1 LRGGDRTGSCDLRV
15 RDTHRSLLESTVD
28 VVLTTVGPDGYP
40 HSSMVWCS
48 YDGEAVLLNTGRG
61 YTKERNMRGDP
72 RVSVFAYDPARPG
85 RWVEVQGDA
94 ELVEEGAVEHL
105 NHLSLRYTGKPDF
118 YRDVMPELA
127 GRETRV
133 IVRVTPTRVRHGDEA

>member
-1 LRGGDRTGSCDLRV
+1 M
-15 RDTHRSLLESTVD
+15 STVD
-28 VVLTTVGPDGYP
+28 VVLTTVGAGGYP

-48 YDGEAVLLNTGRG
+48 LDGDSVLLNTGRG
-61 YTKERNMRGDP
+61 YAKERNMRRDP
-72 RVSVFAYDPARPG
+72 RVSVFAFDPARPG
-85 RWVEVQGDA
+85 RWVEVQGTA

-105 NHLSLRYTGKPDF
+105 NRLSLSYTGKPDF

-133 IVRVTPTRVRHGDEA
+133 IVRVKPTRVRCGA

>member
-1 LRGGDRTGSCDLRV
+1 MRV
-15 RDTHRSLLESTVD
+15 PGTHRGLLESTVD
-28 VVLTTVGPDGYP
+28 VVLTTVGAGGYP

-48 YDGEAVLLNTGRG
+48 YDGNHVLLNTGRG
-61 YTKERNMRGDP
+61 YAKERNMVRAP
-72 RVSVFAYDPARPG
+72 RVSVFAFDPARPG
-85 RWVEVQGDA
+85 RWVEVQGTA

-105 NHLSLRYTGKPDF
+105 NRLSLSYTGKPDF

-133 IVRVTPTRVRHGDEA
+133 IVRVTPTRVRCGA

>member
-1 LRGGDRTGSCDLRV
+1 MKERLSPRV
-15 RDTHRSLLESTVD
+15 PGTHRSLLESTVD
-28 VVLTTVGPDGYP
+28 VVLTTVGADGYP

-48 YDGEAVLLNTGRG
+48 LDGEAVLLNTGRG
-61 YTKERNMRGDP
+61 YAKERNMRRCP
-72 RVSVFAYDPARPG
+72 RVSVFACDAG

-105 NHLSLRYTGKPDF
+105 NQLSLRYTGQPDY

-133 IVRVTPTRVRHGDEA
+133 IVRVTPTRVRCGDIS

>member
-1 LRGGDRTGSCDLRV
+1 MAIV
-15 RDTHRSLLESTVD
+15 PDTHRSLLESTVD
-28 VVLTTVGPDGYP
+28 VVLATVGPDGYP

-48 YDGEAVLLNTGRG
+48 YDGDAVLLNTGRG
-61 YTKERNMRGDP
+61 YAKERNMRRRP
-72 RVSVFAYDPARPG
+72 HVAVFAYDRG

-105 NHLSLRYTGKPDF
+105 NQLSLQYTGKPDF

-133 IVRVTPTRVRHGDEA
+133 IVRVKPTRVRCGA

>member
-1 LRGGDRTGSCDLRV
+1 
-15 RDTHRSLLESTVD
+15 LLESTVD
-28 VVLTTVGPDGYP
+28 VVLTTVGADGYP

-48 YDGEAVLLNTGRG
+48 LDGDSVLLNTGRG
-61 YTKERNMRGDP
+61 YAKERNMRRSP
-72 RVSVFAYDPARPG
+72 HVSVFAYDPVRPD

-105 NHLSLRYTGKPDF
+105 NRLCLSYTGKPDF
-118 YRDVMPELA
+118 YRDLMPELA

-133 IVRVTPTRVRHGDEA
+133 IVRVAPRRVRCGV